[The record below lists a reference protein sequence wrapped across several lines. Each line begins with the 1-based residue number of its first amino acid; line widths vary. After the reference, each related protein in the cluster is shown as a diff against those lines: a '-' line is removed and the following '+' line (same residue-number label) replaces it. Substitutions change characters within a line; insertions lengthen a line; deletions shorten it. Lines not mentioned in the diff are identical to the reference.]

1 MVYGSFPSND
11 TEIAIVT
18 RSIMQV
24 LVDFASYVDV
34 PAADVADGSVFV
46 PPRSAEQ
53 ERMFPRLL
61 QVHCCDEVPA
71 RAFVSVR
78 CRDQWFWIDDR
89 DPRSKAAL
97 NFLLVLFSLTETATT
112 PPVVPVVTIPT
123 R

>member
-1 MVYGSFPSND
+1 
-11 TEIAIVT
+11 
-18 RSIMQV
+18 MQV
-24 LVDFASYVDV
+24 LVDFASHVDV

-61 QVHCCDEVPA
+61 HVHCCDEVPP

-78 CRDQWFWIDDR
+78 YRDQWFWIDDR
-89 DPRSKAAL
+89 DARSKAAL
-97 NFLLVLFSLTETATT
+97 NFLLMLFSLTETATT
-112 PPVVPVVTIPT
+112 PPAVPIVTIPS